1 MQAAV
6 WPLTGQTAS
15 QLVNSWPVAT
25 IHSFVSRLKS
35 IPSISTRQL
44 SNDAS
49 PSHRRSSLP
58 IPSPFATIS
67 PRHIYNNV
75 NHIAAYAS
83 TSTTSLSAQ
92 SIIFPF
98 LPKSPVQARKTFL
111 TPYLRASGITFA
123 ANRPSFSIPRNAHTY
138 AYKSI
143 PSSRRAFSLLNRSAG
158 PTPSVASLATIKV
171 LESEVAQNPKDLKAH
186 LALLNALSET
196 KHTYGAET
204 IISRWERMSE
214 FDPSSPL
221 LHSDAAFELYLKALH
236 FTNQT
241 ASVPHAV
248 KRRETLM
255 ASHPLIV
262 DPPSTEVPSPAAPAS
277 RSQQIADKI
286 MLSSL
291 AIKPS
296 LKSGFN
302 RLLMGDA
309 AMRTDI
315 ADGRQEPIRVV
326 LEESRGNIIWRLAR
340 FVILTIVLGFV
351 GLTVLSL
358 MLENSGLMKAGPTQ
372 KEWEAST
379 SKTVKFS
386 DVHGVD
392 EAKEDLEEIVEFLK
406 DPTKFSSLGGRLPK
420 GVLLTGPPGTGKTML
435 AKAVAGEAGVPFL
448 FASGSEFD
456 EIFVGTGAKRVRE
469 LFAAARKKQP
479 AIIFIDELDAIGSK
493 RSAKDQHYM
502 KQTLN
507 QLLVELDG
515 FKESEGVIVIAA
527 TNFPQSLDQAL
538 VRPGRF
544 DKKVIVPLPDVK
556 GRAQI
561 LIHHMRDILSDI
573 TVDPT
578 IIARGTTGFSGADL
592 QNLVNQAAIQASR
605 ERAKHVTLKHFEWA
619 KDKIL
624 MGAERKSAVITEKE
638 KRMTAYHE
646 SGHALVALYTEG
658 ATPLHKVTCMPRGHA
673 LGVTQFLPSED
684 RVSRTF
690 KEYCAELDVAMG
702 GRVAEEIIYGKENIT
717 SGASSDIQNATNT
730 ATGMVRYW
738 GYSDKLGPVHF
749 GDHTS
754 PQMNGQI
761 DNEIRRMLEESM
773 ARTRKLLTER
783 KADLHKLTN
792 ALVEYETLDR
802 SEVEALLKGQKI
814 RQDDRELEKIREE
827 LGLPEPSPED
837 VAAIT
842 KLP

>member
-1 MQAAV
+1 HYHQSPIDKSA
-6 WPLTGQTAS
+6 P
-15 QLVNSWPVAT
+15 NIP
-25 IHSFVSRLKS
+25 RLKRWAVS
-35 IPSISTRQL
+35 VITNLDIQLKDDRIQSASLPHSTPFAIISPQQL
-44 SNDAS
+44 YNNANHLTSNILAS
-49 PSHRRSSLP
+49 PVL
-58 IPSPFATIS
+58 
-67 PRHIYNNV
+67 
-75 NHIAAYAS
+75 
-83 TSTTSLSAQ
+83 LSAQ

-98 LPKSPVQARKTFL
+98 LPKSPVQARGTFL
-111 TPYLRASGITFA
+111 TPYLRGSGSARTSNRILPILSRNVHFHAQTF
-123 ANRPSFSIPRNAHTY
+123 S
-138 AYKSI
+138 
-143 PSSRRAFSLLNRSAG
+143 PSSRRAFSLFNRSVG
-158 PTPSVASLATIKV
+158 PTPSVASIATIKV
-171 LESEVAQNPKDLKAH
+171 LESEVAQNPKDLAKQ
-186 LALLNALSET
+186 LTLLNALNET
-196 KHTYGAET
+196 QHTYGAET

-214 FDPSSPL
+214 FDSSSPL
-221 LHSDAAFELYLKALH
+221 LHSGAAFELYLKALQ
-236 FTNQT
+236 FTNQA
-241 ASVPHAV
+241 ASIPHAV
-248 KRRETLM
+248 KRRETLIAAHPM
-255 ASHPLIV
+255 AA
-262 DPPSTEVPSPAAPAS
+262 DPPPTETPSSSAPP
-277 RSQQIADKI
+277 SQSQMIADKV
-286 MLSSL
+286 LSSNPP
-291 AIKPS
+291 IKPG
-296 LKSGFN
+296 LKSGLT
-302 RLLMGDA
+302 RLLMGDSAVRA
-309 AMRTDI
+309 AQG
-315 ADGRQEPIRVV
+315 DGRQEPIRVV
-326 LEESRGNIIWRLAR
+326 LEESRGNILWRLAR
-340 FVILTIVLGFV
+340 FVILTVMLGFV

-561 LIHHMRDILSDI
+561 LIHHMRDIMSDI

-690 KEYCAELDVAMG
+690 KDYCAELDVAMG

-761 DNEIRRMLEESM
+761 DNEIRRLLEESM
-773 ARTRKLLTER
+773 ARAKKLLTER
-783 KADLHKLTN
+783 KGDLHKLTD

-802 SEVEALLKGQKI
+802 AEVEALLKGDKI
-814 RQDDRELEKIREE
+814 RQDDHEFEKIREE